1 MKYLSEYI
9 ETFGNLSFEEK
20 EFNEIDAL
28 ILSQLVYTDFEGIF
42 ENDSKIYLSDA
53 AMRFYTLYSDE
64 QIDSFISIS
73 HKAALLL
80 KECAKTRRFGDIRL
94 CHYINNVNEEIDKQF
109 AGINFLLPG
118 GRLVIAYRGTDITA
132 TGVKESAMLS
142 YMFPVPAQIEA
153 LYYFQETAML
163 STGKITICG
172 HSKGGNL
179 AVFAAVNCSNSLKKR
194 IDGVFEFDAPGFPKW
209 FFERYDFQQ
218 IKDRIHLITPQGSLI
233 GRMLCHDS
241 TPKIVHSDAGSG
253 LKQHSVA
260 TWEIVNGEFVTVD
273 EYDGFSTDLSNYINE
288 TIDMLEDEDLEL
300 FFSTIEYLFTQQGI
314 DDFYDLKEFDI
325 KKAIGII
332 NTLTSL
338 NEEQKEKFKKLMRK
352 VSADLTRLFITSKA
366 KSYFHK
372 RNKNDDDQ

>member
-1 MKYLSEYI
+1 MKYLNEYI
-9 ETFGNLSFEEK
+9 ETFGNLNFEEK

-28 ILSQLVYTDFEGIF
+28 ILSQLIYIDFEGIVLK
-42 ENDSKIYLSDA
+42 DSKVYISDA
-53 AMRFYTLYSDE
+53 AKQYYALHSAE
-64 QIDSFISIS
+64 EIEELISVS
-73 HKAALLL
+73 QKAASLLRN
-80 KECAKTRRFGDIRL
+80 CAKSRRFSEIAL
-94 CHYINNVNEEIDKQF
+94 CNYINNVNVEIEKQF
-109 AGINFLLPG
+109 AAINYLLPG
-118 GRLVIAYRGTDITA
+118 GLLVIAYRGTDITM

-163 STGKITICG
+163 TTGKITVCG

-218 IKDRIHLITPQGSLI
+218 IKDKIHLITPQASLI
-233 GRMLCHDS
+233 GRMLYHDS
-241 TPKIVHSDAGSG
+241 VPEIVHSDASLG

-260 TWEIVNGEFVTVD
+260 TWQIKNGEFVFDDKYD
-273 EYDGFSTDLSNYINE
+273 ETSDAISGYINE

-300 FFSTIEYLFTQQGI
+300 FFSTLEYLFTQQGI
-314 DDFYDLKEFDI
+314 DDFYDLKGFDI
-325 KKAIGII
+325 KKALGII
-332 NTLTSL
+332 NTLSNL
-338 NEEQKEKFKKLMRK
+338 NDAQKVKFKRLLRK
-352 VSADLTRLFITSKA
+352 VSADLTKLFITSKA

-372 RNKNDDDQ
+372 RKNEE